1 MRDLFIVNDLER
13 LTEYGFKKPGTTSA
27 KGWTIYTKRIGF
39 SRAHQSI
46 ASVLLVVNPYRG
58 THENE
63 LVISCRCR
71 MDPKAW
77 DAKAWDAK
85 AWDAKDEPVIW
96 SFEEIGQLVSD
107 GVVDWVESTPS

>member
-1 MRDLFIVNDLER
+1 MFVVNDLER

-27 KGWTIYTKRIGF
+27 KGWTIYT
-39 SRAHQSI
+39 RAHQSI

-77 DAKAWDAK
+77 DAK
-85 AWDAKDEPVIW
+85 DEPVVW
-96 SFEEIGQLVSD
+96 SFEEIGQLMRD
-107 GVVDWVESTPS
+107 GIVDWVESTPS

>member
-27 KGWTIYTKRIGF
+27 KGWTIYTKRIG
-39 SRAHQSI
+39 STRAHQSI

-63 LVISCRCR
+63 LVISCCCR

-77 DAKAWDAK
+77 DAKDM
-85 AWDAKDEPVIW
+85 PVVW
-96 SFEEIGQLVSD
+96 SFEEIGQLMSD
-107 GVVDWVESTPS
+107 GIVDWVESTPS

>member
-1 MRDLFIVNDLER
+1 MKRLFVVNDLER
-13 LTEYGFKKPGTTSA
+13 LKEYGFEKPGTTSA
-27 KGWTIYTKRIGF
+27 KGWTIYTKRIVF
-39 SRAHQSI
+39 RMAHQSI
-46 ASVLLVVNPYRG
+46 VSVLLVVNPYRG

-63 LVISCRCR
+63 LVISCRYR
-71 MDPKAW
+71 MDP
-77 DAKAWDAK
+77 K

>member
-1 MRDLFIVNDLER
+1 MRDLFVVNDLER

-77 DAKAWDAK
+77 DAK
-85 AWDAKDEPVIW
+85 DEPVIW
-96 SFEEIGQLVSD
+96 SFEEIGQLVRD
-107 GVVDWVESTPS
+107 AVVDWVESTPS

>member
-1 MRDLFIVNDLER
+1 MTLFVVNDLER
-13 LTEYGFKKPGTTSA
+13 LKEYGFKPVGGNNR
-27 KGWTIYTKRIGF
+27 KGWVTYKKVLGKMSAYQ
-39 SRAHQSI
+39 SRA
-46 ASVLLVVNPYRG
+46 VLQLIVNPYQG

-77 DAKAWDAK
+77 DAK
-85 AWDAKDEPVIW
+85 DEPVIW
-96 SFEEIGQLVSD
+96 SFEEIVKLVRD

>member
-1 MRDLFIVNDLER
+1 MFIVNDLER

-46 ASVLLVVNPYRG
+46 ASVLLVVNPYR
-58 THENE
+58 
-63 LVISCRCR
+63 CR
-71 MDPKAW
+71 MDP
-77 DAKAWDAK
+77 K

-96 SFEEIGQLVSD
+96 SFEEIGQLVRDS
-107 GVVDWVESTPS
+107 VVDWVENTPS